1 MSLDLYKS
9 NTKSEITSGLHK
21 IIDTDAISD
30 FNKII
35 VAITQEE
42 NKINFNTRIKTFF
55 GEYRDVDLRYSVVK
69 GYEKSLKRVIISSE
83 DITERKSSEQII
95 LQSQARLESLINT
108 IDGIVWECDV
118 ENFNF
123 KFISNKVFKILG
135 YTPEEWLAN
144 PSFWIDHIYDDDKE
158 WAPLYCKTKTKA
170 NINHDFE
177 YRMIAKDG
185 SIVWLRDIVNIVI
198 EDGVPAYLKGIMI
211 DITKTKE
218 AEKELNASFD
228 LVSEQNKRL
237 LNFSYIISHNLRSHT
252 SNISSIISLIESAE
266 SQEEREQMLNLLKTV
281 SRSLDETMLHLNE
294 VINIRTNIGLSLESL
309 NLHQYVGTVNA
320 ALGEQIRANGV
331 KIINDIPKEYVI
343 TYNPAYLES
352 ILYNI
357 ISNSIKYRHSD
368 RKPEINISLVKEGE
382 KMILQISD
390 NGIGIDLVR
399 HADKIFGLYKTF
411 TNNADSKGIG
421 LFITKNQ
428 VDAMGGM
435 IMVDSELG
443 IGTTFKI
450 YIR

>member
-1 MSLDLYKS
+1 
-9 NTKSEITSGLHK
+9 
-21 IIDTDAISD
+21 
-30 FNKII
+30 
-35 VAITQEE
+35 
-42 NKINFNTRIKTFF
+42 
-55 GEYRDVDLRYSVVK
+55 
-69 GYEKSLKRVIISSE
+69 
-83 DITERKSSEQII
+83 
-95 LQSQARLESLINT
+95 
-108 IDGIVWECDV
+108 
-118 ENFNF
+118 
-123 KFISNKVFKILG
+123 
-135 YTPEEWLAN
+135 
-144 PSFWIDHIYDDDKE
+144 
-158 WAPLYCKTKTKA
+158 
-170 NINHDFE
+170 
-177 YRMIAKDG
+177 
-185 SIVWLRDIVNIVI
+185 
-198 EDGVPAYLKGIMI
+198 MI